1 MFDLFTLWFPP
12 AIVLWIS
19 GSYLYAVAVKGRRES
34 AVALATHAIAVTG
47 WLVFGSILTL
57 FTTVPPALWY
67 LAAAFLAAGAIFL
80 IVRWPVL
87 RDRSIAVTR
96 RDWMS
101 FTFAVVCTG
110 CILFVR
116 LT

>member
-34 AVALATHAIAVTG
+34 ALALATHAIAVTG

-57 FTTVPPALWY
+57 FTTVPAALWY
-67 LAAAFLAAGAIFL
+67 LAAAFLVAGVIFL
-80 IVRWPVL
+80 IVRWPML
-87 RDRSIAVTR
+87 RDPAVPITR
-96 RDWMS
+96 RDWMA
-101 FTFAVVCTG
+101 FAFAVVCTS
-110 CILFVR
+110 CILVVR

>member
-19 GSYLYAVAVKGRRES
+19 GSYLYSVAVKGRSES
-34 AVALATHAIAVTG
+34 ALALATHAIAVTG

-57 FTTVPPALWY
+57 FTTVPLALWY
-67 LAAAFLAAGAIFL
+67 LAAAFLVTGVVLL
-80 IVRWPVL
+80 IVRWPAL
-87 RDRSIAVTR
+87 RDRSVPVTR

-101 FTFAVVCTG
+101 FTFAAVCTG
-110 CILFVR
+110 CILAVR